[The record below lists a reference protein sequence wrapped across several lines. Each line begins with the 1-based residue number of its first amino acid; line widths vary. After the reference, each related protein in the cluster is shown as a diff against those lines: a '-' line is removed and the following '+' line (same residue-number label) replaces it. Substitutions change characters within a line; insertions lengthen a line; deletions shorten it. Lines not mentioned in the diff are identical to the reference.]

1 MDLRVIESIVQSQFV
16 WAILCIVVAIVLY
29 RASIIYIQDLKVE
42 SNSREKRLVELY
54 EKQRSESVGREERLM
69 THLERTTDTL
79 DTINDRLEDLDREIG
94 VVNQRFDAMY
104 PRRYSPERG

>member
-1 MDLRVIESIVQSQFV
+1 MNLKAIEAVVQSQFV

-29 RASIIYIQDLKVE
+29 QASIRYISDLKVE
-42 SNSREKRLVELY
+42 SNSREFRLVELY

-94 VVNQRFDAMY
+94 AVNSRFDAMY
-104 PRRYSPERG
+104 PRKYNPERG